1 MEELDSRFQCTA
13 DGGLITIFDLIPER
27 VHSTLAGLDL
37 GLLLEETESVL
48 RMADANLI
56 RAASRMTDSESL

>member
-37 GLLLEETESVL
+37 GLLLEETESVF
-48 RMADANLI
+48 
-56 RAASRMTDSESL
+56 